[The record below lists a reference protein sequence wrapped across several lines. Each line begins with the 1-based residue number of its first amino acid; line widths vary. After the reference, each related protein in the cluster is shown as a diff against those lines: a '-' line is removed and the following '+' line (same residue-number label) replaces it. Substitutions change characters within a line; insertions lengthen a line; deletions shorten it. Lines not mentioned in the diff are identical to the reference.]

1 MEKKTWISPELTEA
15 WGEDT
20 MGGRNLVGVEITP
33 TSHT

>member
-1 MEKKTWISPELTEA
+1 MEKKTWITPEFKEL

-20 MGGRNLVGVEITP
+20 MGGRNASIAEATP